1 MLYYN
6 IFWVATVNAVF
17 CDAGDGD
24 HQNDGYDSDTLFT
37 MGMTRLRGASPV
49 LVKHRHQSQ
58 ILHKNNGFGRICLIS
73 PFGQPQN
80 VADVVTLAGLNH
92 YQSQK
97 RPVRRDDL
105 PPFSVRS

>member
-1 MLYYN
+1 
-6 IFWVATVNAVF
+6 
-17 CDAGDGD
+17 
-24 HQNDGYDSDTLFT
+24 
-37 MGMTRLRGASPV
+37 
-49 LVKHRHQSQ
+49 
-58 ILHKNNGFGRICLIS
+58 LHKNNGFGRICLIS

-97 RPVRRDDL
+97 RPVHRDDL